1 METRMPLFLSIGE
14 CMIELA
20 SLGGDKMRKGFAGDT
35 FNTAWYAHAF
45 LPKDWKTAYFTALGD
60 DRASG
65 EMAEF
70 MAGAGIDT
78 RYIRRIP
85 GRSPGLYM
93 IHLDNGERSF
103 SYWRSASAAK
113 TLADDRQ
120 ALKNAMEDADILY
133 FSGITLA
140 ILPAEGRATLL
151 ELADAQ
157 RLKGKIVAFD
167 PNIRPRLWGSKEE
180 MLETISAGARAASI
194 VMPGFDDEAA
204 HFGDAS
210 VDATVSRYR
219 SLGADTVI
227 VKDGARGATIAT
239 AEGSIHVPAFPPR
252 EIVDTTSAGDSFN
265 GGYLARIAAG
275 DMPAPAAAFAA
286 RVASAVIGH
295 PGALISRE
303 TLAL

>member
-1 METRMPLFLSIGE
+1 MPLFLSIGE

-20 SLGGDKMRKGFAGDT
+20 SLGSDRMRKGFAGDT

-45 LPKDWKTAYFTALGD
+45 LPQAWRTAYFTALGD
-60 DRASG
+60 DRASS
-65 EMAEF
+65 EIAEF
-70 MAGAGIDT
+70 IAGSGIETD
-78 RYIRRIP
+78 YIRTIP

-103 SYWRSASAAK
+103 SYWRNTSAAK
-113 TLADDRQ
+113 SLADDRN
-120 ALKNAMEDADILY
+120 ALETAMNDAEMIY

-140 ILPAEGRATLL
+140 ILPEAGCRTLL
-151 ELADAQ
+151 DLAAEQ
-157 RLKGKIVAFD
+157 RRRGKIVAFD
-167 PNIRPRLWGSKEE
+167 PNIRPRLWTGRVE
-180 MLETISAGARAASI
+180 MLAAISDGARASSI

-210 VDATVSRYR
+210 VEATVARYR
-219 SLGADTVI
+219 SLGVETVI
-227 VKDGARGATIAT
+227 VKDGAKGATIAT
-239 AEGSIHVPAFPPR
+239 GGERIHVPAHPPV

-275 DMPAPAAAFAA
+275 DSPAEAAAFAA

-295 PGALISRE
+295 PGALIGRDV
-303 TLAL
+303 LNL

>member
-1 METRMPLFLSIGE
+1 MPLFLSIGE

-20 SLGGDKMRKGFAGDT
+20 SLGGDTMRKGFAGDT

-45 LPKDWKTAYFTALGD
+45 LPETWKTAYFTALGD

-70 MAGAGIDT
+70 MVGAGIDT
-78 RYIRRIP
+78 GYIRRIP
-85 GRSPGLYM
+85 GKSPGLYM
-93 IHLDNGERSF
+93 IHLDKGERSF
-103 SYWRSASAAK
+103 SYWRSAAAAK
-113 TLADDRQ
+113 SLADDRQ
-120 ALKNAMEDADILY
+120 ALESAIDDADIVY

-140 ILPAEGRATLL
+140 ILPPDGRATLL
-151 ELADAQ
+151 ELAKAQ
-157 RLKGKIVAFD
+157 KEKGKIVAFD
-167 PNIRPRLWGSKEE
+167 PNLRPRLWESKEE
-180 MLETISAGARAASI
+180 MLNTISAGARAASI
-194 VMPGFDDEAA
+194 VMPGFDDEAT

-210 VDATVSRYR
+210 VDATISRYR
-219 SLGADTVI
+219 ELGAQTVI

-239 AEGSIHVPAFPPR
+239 AQSHIHVPAFAPQ

-275 DMPAPAAAFAA
+275 DPPADAAAFAA

-295 PGALISRE
+295 PGALINRQV
-303 TLAL
+303 LGL

>member
-1 METRMPLFLSIGE
+1 MPIFLSIGE

-20 SLGGDKMRKGFAGDT
+20 SLGGDRMRKGFAGDT

-45 LPKDWKTAYFTALGD
+45 LPAQWKTAYFTALGD

-70 MAGAGIDT
+70 MAGAGIQT

-103 SYWRSASAAK
+103 SYWRNGSAAK
-113 TLADDRQ
+113 SLADDRQ
-120 ALKNAMEDADILY
+120 ALKSAMDDADILY

-140 ILPAEGRATLL
+140 ILPSEGRATLL
-151 ELADAQ
+151 ELAGEQKRA
-157 RLKGKIVAFD
+157 GKRVAFD
-167 PNIRPRLWGSKEE
+167 PNIRPRLWASNAE
-180 MLETISAGARAASI
+180 MLETISRGASAATI

-210 VDATVSRYR
+210 IDVTIDRYR
-219 SLGADTVI
+219 GLGAETVI

-239 AEGSIHVPAFPPR
+239 PESHVQVPAFPPR
-252 EIVDTTSAGDSFN
+252 EIIDTTSAGDSFN

-275 DMPAPAAAFAA
+275 DPPAVAASFAA
-286 RVASAVIGH
+286 RVASSVIGH
-295 PGALISRE
+295 PGALLSRE
-303 TLAL
+303 VLGL

>member
-1 METRMPLFLSIGE
+1 MPIFLSIGE

-20 SLGGDKMRKGFAGDT
+20 SLGGDRMRKGFAGDT

-45 LPKDWKTAYFTALGD
+45 LPEEWKTAYFTALGD

-70 MAGAGIDT
+70 MAGAGIET
-78 RYIRRIP
+78 GYIRRIP

-103 SYWRSASAAK
+103 SYWRSASAARS
-113 TLADDRQ
+113 LADDRQ
-120 ALKNAMEDADILY
+120 TLKSAMDDADILY

-140 ILPAEGRATLL
+140 ILPPEGRATLL
-151 ELADAQ
+151 ELADEQ
-157 RLKGKIVAFD
+157 KRLGKIVAFD
-167 PNIRPRLWGSKEE
+167 PNIRPRLWESKAE
-180 MLETISAGARAASI
+180 MLATISDGAGAASI
-194 VMPGFDDEAA
+194 VMPGFDDEAV

-210 VDATVSRYR
+210 VEVTVDRYR
-219 SLGADTVI
+219 RLGAGTVV

-239 AEGSIHVPAFPPR
+239 AECHIQVPAFPPR
-252 EIVDTTSAGDSFN
+252 EIIDTTSAGDSFN
-265 GGYLARIAAG
+265 GSYLARIAAG
-275 DMPAPAAAFAA
+275 NPPAVAAAFAA

-295 PGALISRE
+295 PGALIDRQ
-303 TLAL
+303 TLGL

>member
-1 METRMPLFLSIGE
+1 MPIFLSIGE

-20 SLGGDKMRKGFAGDT
+20 SLGGDRMRKGFAGDT

-45 LPKDWKTAYFTALGD
+45 LPEEWKTAYFTALGD

-70 MAGAGIDT
+70 MSSAGIDT
-78 RYIRRIP
+78 SYIRRIP
-85 GRSPGLYM
+85 GKSPGLYM

-103 SYWRSASAAK
+103 SYWRSVSAAK
-113 TLADDRQ
+113 SLADDRQ
-120 ALKNAMEDADILY
+120 ALKSAMDDADILY

-140 ILPAEGRATLL
+140 ILPPEGRATLL
-151 ELADAQ
+151 ELAREQ
-157 RLKGKIVAFD
+157 KRLGKTVAFD
-167 PNIRPRLWGSKEE
+167 PNIRPRLWASKAE
-180 MLETISAGARAASI
+180 MLETISAGAGVASL

-210 VDATVSRYR
+210 VEATVDRYR

-227 VKDGARGATIAT
+227 VKDSARGATIAT
-239 AEGSIHVPAFPPR
+239 AASHIQVPAHPPQ

-275 DMPAPAAAFAA
+275 DPPARAAAFAA

-303 TLAL
+303 VLGV